1 MGQYRDFLTGVLF
14 GIIIA
19 TASVSQL
26 FFESSEQQQQQPPPA
41 VIETES
47 PFHAN
52 VTSAVI
58 EIGLHSAVHIPIGC
72 CQGVIGIDASLE
84 SLRTYWENFQH
95 KNVLIM
101 QAAMFSEDK
110 VSLFHMVPNWPAA
123 NSLIKQDKYHEFNPL
138 LLFTASNVVPTL
150 RLLHV
155 LNIIPKN
162 IHIDM
167 VKVDAQGVDL
177 LILKSGEKGLLR
189 ADSVYSE
196 CARISPNGRDGGE
209 YMRTKQN
216 YCHMV
221 REYLESLGF
230 VHMAELEESPTD
242 ISADVL
248 AVKPIYVDPTKK
260 CVQVFQGISQ
270 KGGVEECVMKEILVA
285 REKIELLK
293 SNPR

>member
-1 MGQYRDFLTGVLF
+1 MTNLLQF
-14 GIIIA
+14 GSEP
-19 TASVSQL
+19 SV
-26 FFESSEQQQQQPPPA
+26 QQQQEQPPA
-41 VIETES
+41 VIAKES

-58 EIGLHSAVHIPIGC
+58 EIGLHSEVHIPIGC

-84 SLRTYWENFQH
+84 SLHTYWENFQH

-101 QAAMFSEDK
+101 QAAVFSEDK
-110 VSLFHMVPNWPAA
+110 VSVFHVVPNWPAA
-123 NSLIKQDKYHEFNPL
+123 NSLIKQVKYKEVNPQ
-138 LLFTASNVVPTL
+138 LLFTAANMVPTL

-155 LNIIPKN
+155 LNIIPKK

-177 LILKSGEKGLLR
+177 LVLKSGDKGLLR

-196 CARISPNGRDGGE
+196 CARTSPNGRDGGK
-209 YMRTKQN
+209 YMGTKQN

-230 VHMAELEESPTD
+230 VYMGELEESPND
-242 ISADVL
+242 INADVL
-248 AVKPIYVDPTKK
+248 AVKPAYVDPTKK

-270 KGGVEECVMKEILVA
+270 KVGVDECVMKAILVA
-285 REKIELLK
+285 RA
-293 SNPR
+293 SN